1 MIDQPALPDLPRTWR
16 PLGVRMAGA
25 VFAVVLVGAFAWM
38 WIRFSDETR
47 ESVNLWQRL
56 TVIALVGGGVALM
69 HALARSKVVATQA
82 GLRIVN
88 GYRTRRL
95 AWADVG
101 AVRMPQGAPWP
112 HLEQSENRRISMIGI
127 QTSDGA
133 RAATAVRELRAI
145 VAARQPPS

>member
-1 MIDQPALPDLPRTWR
+1 MTQSRPHEVADLPRTWR
-16 PLGVRMAGA
+16 PFGARMAAA

-69 HALARSKVVATQA
+69 HALARSKVVATDA

-88 GYRTRRL
+88 GYRSRRL
-95 AWADVG
+95 AWSEVG
-101 AVRMPQGAPWP
+101 TVRMPQGAPWP
-112 HLEQSENRRISMIGI
+112 HLEQSDDVRIAMLGI

-133 RAATAVRELRAI
+133 RAATAVRELRAV
-145 VAARQPPS
+145 VASRRG